1 MKKITFLLFLL
12 TFTVGHSQVPS
23 VAAPTPPARNAT
35 DVISIYGS
43 VYTNIS
49 GVNTNPN
56 WGQSTAVTEIQVAG
70 DNTLQ
75 YANFNYQGTDWA
87 GNAQNISTMEY
98 LHVDVWTN
106 NQAPNVFAISSGP
119 EVGHPIASVAGA
131 WQSLDIPVTGL
142 TGNLSNVIQ
151 FKFDGG
157 TNGTI
162 YLDNLYFWKTP
173 VAAGTD
179 ATLSDLVVDGA
190 TVPGFV
196 SNITSYTVGIPYGTP
211 TIPQITSAPTTDSGA
226 TKVITQATAVPGSAT
241 VVVTSQ
247 NASFTKTY
255 TVSFVFIGPS
265 TAAPTPPNRSPSDVI
280 SLFSN
285 SYSNIVIDTWSAPW
299 DNSDYTDLQIA
310 GNDTKKITFGNFIG
324 VDFSTPGNHQD
335 LSQMTHFHMD
345 FYTETPSLI
354 GKVFN
359 SKISQWGGT
368 AAEVSAAELNINDG
382 TSPAVVSGSW
392 VSIDVPMTIGPWS
405 NNLTRNDIAQFL
417 ITSNL
422 SVVYVDNIYFYKGV
436 PLSTTNFV
444 KSTLSMYP
452 NPARNVLTLSS
463 DTSIENITIYNTL
476 GQTVAKQS
484 AGANQ
489 VVINVSDLSKGVYI
503 VTAEVGTELIRKQFI
518 KD

>member
-1 MKKITFLLFLL
+1 MKKITLLF
-12 TFTVGHSQVPS
+12 TFLFVTLGYSQVPTS
-23 VAAPTPPARNAT
+23 PAPTPPTRNAT
-35 DVISIYGS
+35 DVISVYGAA
-43 VYTNIS
+43 YTNIT

-56 WGQSTAVTEIQVAG
+56 WGQSTAVTEIQISG

-87 GNAQNISTMEY
+87 GNAQNISAMEY

-106 NQAPNVFAISSGP
+106 SQSPNVFAISSGT
-119 EVGHPIASVAGA
+119 EVPHPISSVPGA
-131 WQSLDIPVTGL
+131 WQSLNIPVTGL
-142 TGNLSNVIQ
+142 TGNLANVIQ

-157 TNGTI
+157 SNGTI

-173 VAAGTD
+173 VAVGTD
-179 ATLSDLVVDGA
+179 ATLSDLKVNGT
-190 TVPGFV
+190 TVAGFA
-196 SNITSYTVGIPYGTP
+196 SNVISYNMGIPVGSP
-211 TIPQITSAPTTDSGA
+211 LPQITLAPTTDPSA
-226 TKVITQATAVPGSAT
+226 TRVITQATAVPGNAT

-247 NASFTKTY
+247 NGSVTKTY
-255 TVSFVFIGPS
+255 TVSFAYTGPS
-265 TAAPTPPNRSPSDVI
+265 TGAPTPPNRNSFDVV

-285 SYSNIVIDTWSAPW
+285 SYTNITIDTWSAPW
-299 DNSDYTDLQIA
+299 DNSDYEDLQIG

-324 VDFSTPGNHQD
+324 VDFSTPGNHVD
-335 LSQMTHFHMD
+335 LSQMTNFHMD

-359 SKISQWGGT
+359 TKISQWGGT
-368 AAEVSAAELNINDG
+368 NAEVSAAELNINDG

-436 PLSTTNFV
+436 PLATTNFV

-452 NPARNVLTLSS
+452 NPTKNVLNLSS
-463 DTSIENITIYNTL
+463 DTSIDNITVYNML
-476 GQTVAKQS
+476 GQIVAKQTTIGS
-484 AGANQ
+484 NE
-489 VVINVSDLSKGVYI
+489 VTINVSDLSKGVYVI
-503 VTAEVGTELIRKQFI
+503 TAQIGNELVKKQFI
-518 KD
+518 RE